1 MTVCL
6 PGTAR
11 HGMAELSLE
20 VTVIQLSVVPAGS
33 QGSIRVLRG
42 DCMEIE
48 PSKTLDLKLD
58 EVSVFD
64 WHEGATCSILT
75 SVSHQHLPH
84 SF

>member
-1 MTVCL
+1 M
-6 PGTAR
+6 AW

-48 PSKTLDLKLD
+48 PSKSLDLKLD
-58 EVSVFD
+58 EDICFKFQY
-64 WHEGATCSILT
+64 LT
-75 SVSHQHLPH
+75 GMKVLHVA
-84 SF
+84 F